1 MNALFQRLRQ
11 LGIDHNISFTG
22 QELLKDCIIG
32 FAGMHRKV
40 LVLKQLNDTA
50 FQSFVI
56 DLNEVKRC
64 TVRKQYG
71 AIRTGELKAKKL
83 DHYLEEMVL
92 HFELKNGKPPVEVLF
107 YKHPGNYVGEI
118 AELEQKA
125 RYWSTILT
133 KMCVPLEKTA

>member
-1 MNALFQRLRQ
+1 MNLLFQRLRQ
-11 LGIDHNISFTG
+11 LGIDNNVSFSG

-40 LVLKQLNDTA
+40 FVLKQLDDIA

-71 AIRTGELKAKKL
+71 AIRTGELKERKL
-83 DHYLEEMVL
+83 DHYLEEMML
-92 HFELKNGKPPVEVLF
+92 HFELSNGKPPVEILF
-107 YKHPGNYVGEI
+107 YKHSDNNVLEVT
-118 AELEQKA
+118 ELEKKA
-125 RYWSTILT
+125 RYWGTILS
-133 KMCVPLEKTA
+133 KMCVSLKKTA

>member
-1 MNALFQRLRQ
+1 MNHLFQRLRQ
-11 LGIDHNISFTG
+11 LGIDNNVSFSG

-32 FAGMHRKV
+32 FAGIHRKV
-40 LVLKQLNDTA
+40 FVLKQLSDIA

-71 AIRTGELKAKKL
+71 AIRTGELKVRKL

-92 HFELKNGKPPVEVLF
+92 HFELKNGEPPVEVLF
-107 YKHPGNYVGEI
+107 YKHSDNHVGEI
-118 AELEQKA
+118 AELERKA
-125 RYWSTILT
+125 RYWSAILS
-133 KMCVPLEKTA
+133 KLCLSLVKTA